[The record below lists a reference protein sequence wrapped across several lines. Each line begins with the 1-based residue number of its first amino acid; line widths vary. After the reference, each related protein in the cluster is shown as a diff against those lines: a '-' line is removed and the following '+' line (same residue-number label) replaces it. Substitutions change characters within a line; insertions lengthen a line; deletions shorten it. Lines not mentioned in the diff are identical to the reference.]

1 MTDYTLR
8 QMLAAIGADAET
20 LSETLLNRTPAGVS
34 TDTRT
39 VRPGDVFFG
48 IRGDR
53 FDGSAFAGKALESGA
68 ILAVVNEGAA
78 LDIDKNA
85 PVVRVPDTI
94 RALGDAA
101 RDYRSRFRG
110 PVFAITGTNGK
121 TTVKEMLRATLGTRF
136 RVHATAGNLNNHIG
150 LPLSVFGLEDG
161 HECAVFE
168 LGMSAPGEIGY
179 LAGIARPDFGIILN
193 VGPGHMEFFE
203 SIEDVAEAKTELLR
217 ALSPR
222 GAAVLN
228 GDDPRLRARE
238 NGCSCRIV
246 RFGIETSVDFRGEE
260 VKLGSDGCASFRVE
274 GFPVHLRVPGVHN
287 VYNALAAWTAGRL
300 AGLDGKEIVYA
311 LENFSAPKMRMQNI
325 IRDGVCYIN
334 DSYNANPLS
343 MRAAAEVL
351 RVVRIP
357 EGGRLVAVLGDMR
370 ELGLVAAEAHREIG
384 KIFGS
389 LRPSLLFLVGE
400 QAALY
405 REGALLSGMDA
416 GGIHAFRNA
425 EEALPAVST
434 VKRPGDVIFI
444 KGSRALG
451 MERFISDT
459 DGKS

>member
-8 QMLAAIGADAET
+8 QMLAAIGADRDP
-20 LSETLLNRTPAGVS
+20 LPETLLNRTPAGVS

-48 IRGDR
+48 IRGER
-53 FDGSAFAGKALESGA
+53 FDGSAFAGVALESGA
-68 ILAVVNEGAA
+68 ILAVVNGDAA
-78 LDIDKNA
+78 LDIDASA

-101 RDYRSRFRG
+101 RDYRSCFRG

-121 TTVKEMLRATLGTRF
+121 TTVKEMLRAVLGTRF

-150 LPLSVFGLEDG
+150 LPLSIFGLKNE

-168 LGMSAPGEIGY
+168 LGMSAPGEIDY
-179 LAGIARPDFGIILN
+179 LAGISRPDFGIILN
-193 VGPGHMEFFE
+193 VGPGHMEFFR
-203 SIEDVAEAKTELLR
+203 SIEDIAEAKTELLR

-222 GAAVLN
+222 GTAVLN

-246 RFGIETSVDFRGEE
+246 RFGIETPVDFRGEE
-260 VKLGSDGCASFRVE
+260 VQLGSDGCASFRVE
-274 GFPVHLRVPGVHN
+274 GYPVSLRVPGVHN
-287 VYNALAAWTAGRL
+287 VYNALAAWAAGRL
-300 AGLDGKEIVYA
+300 IGLDGGEIGAA
-311 LENFSAPKMRMQNI
+311 LERFSAPKMRMQNI
-325 IRDGVCYIN
+325 VRDGVCYIN

-351 RVVRIP
+351 RVMRIP
-357 EGGRLVAVLGDMR
+357 GDGRLVAVLGDMR
-370 ELGLVAAEAHREIG
+370 ELGSASAEAHREIG
-384 KIFGS
+384 KVFGD

-400 QAALY
+400 EAALY
-405 REGALLSGMDA
+405 REGALLSGMNAA
-416 GGIHAFRNA
+416 GIYTFRSA
-425 EEALPAVST
+425 EEALPAVNT
-434 VKRPGDVIFI
+434 EKRRGDVIFV

-451 MERFISDT
+451 MERFISNT